1 MESTKVIGQKYRKG
15 GTKDYF
21 IFASWFSSKKLEEAA
36 IEVGSELIGTVKIN
50 TKGFCKYTIEKLT
63 KDGPGGSYLVLS
75 RNPMVPGGRPVIDIG
90 YKYNARE
97 VLYFI
102 VTDNAE
108 RTQAGLP
115 YLSKYIEQF
124 INVTIWPVASP
135 LVMSKFYSAVNEV
148 DSHNK

>member
-1 MESTKVIGQKYRKG
+1 MESTKGIGKKYRKG

-21 IFASWFSSKKLEEAA
+21 IFSSWFSSNKSKEAA
-36 IEVGSELIGTVKIN
+36 MEVGSDLIGTVKTN
-50 TKGFCKYTIEKLT
+50 TKGFCKDTIEKLT
-63 KDGPGGSYLVLS
+63 QDGPGGSYLVLS
-75 RNPMVPGGRPVIDIG
+75 RNPMVPGGRPIIAIG

-108 RTQAGLP
+108 RTQVGLP
-115 YLSKYIEQF
+115 YLFKYIEQF

-135 LVMSKFYSAVNEV
+135 PLEDY
-148 DSHNK
+148 